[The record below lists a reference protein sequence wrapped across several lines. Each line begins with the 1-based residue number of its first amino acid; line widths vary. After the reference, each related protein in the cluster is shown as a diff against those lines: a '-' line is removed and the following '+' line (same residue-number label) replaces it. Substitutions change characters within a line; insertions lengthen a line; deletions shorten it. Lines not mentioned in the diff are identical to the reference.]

1 MMFYFLAMPYDLGVD
16 PETTHDHFFEFVNC
30 VHKDK
35 CLDLVLE
42 PSELDSLAETY
53 FLFFKYENKNIL
65 FCAKKEN
72 ESLGNILD
80 KINNQMTDLKGHWES
95 DTSDEIYSSYDEFKT
110 HFKALLNV

>member
-35 CLDLVLE
+35 SLDLVLE

-53 FLFFKYENKNIL
+53 FLFFKYENKNIAYIVTDDL
-65 FCAKKEN
+65 KSLKKEMGKN
-72 ESLGNILD
+72 GY
-80 KINNQMTDLKGHWES
+80 TCS
-95 DTSDEIYSSYDEFKT
+95 DVFNSIHCPEAS
-110 HFKALLNV
+110 